1 MAAQA
6 TAGGGVISPATYET
20 TVAALADGAT
30 VLTGS
35 PRLARRVLGDEAIA
49 RSGAG
54 EKVWERG
61 DALAWSAWLKRQHAD
76 ALACG
81 AIEPDAPSVL
91 LSPTQADALWQ
102 RVIEQGSADYGL
114 LQPTV
119 AARHAAEAHAL
130 CAAWHIDVQTL
141 RAGRYHDDA
150 DVFLQWAEA
159 FEHTLARNGWLVAAQ
174 LPEWLLPW
182 MTRRTE
188 LRPQALYLVGLD
200 VITPQQQRLLE
211 QLDALGVAVFMVE
224 QAAAGDRPG
233 TAMVGRFEC
242 ADPDGERS
250 AAVRWA
256 RARLE
261 SDSGA
266 RLAIIVPDLAGTR
279 AALARELDATLDP
292 SVLSSSAPRLRRPW
306 NIALGWSLSDEPMI
320 HDALSLLGAT
330 VGAGSLEFAAAS
342 RLLRS
347 PFVGG
352 AEGER
357 GPRLALEQWLRDRR
371 EAECTLSQLAR
382 RAVDGEAL
390 HETADVLAAR
400 VSALLDTARSASG
413 RLGVA
418 AWAEHFAAQLR
429 AAGWPGERG
438 LDSREHQALGGWQ
451 EVLAEFAALACVS
464 PRLPREAAMRI
475 LRRIAADKIF
485 QPQSLA
491 APVQVLSLHDAIGQS
506 FDGAWLLGMDDE
518 TWPPAPRPNPFL
530 PTDVQREAGVPQASA
545 SGQLAHAEVVTE
557 QLLAVA
563 PEVLVSW
570 ARRRDDRN
578 LRVSPLMTHLPEIT
592 PRTWTVAPWRVSLLA
607 AGEFE
612 HCVDVQ
618 GPPLLAGGRLRGGTL
633 VFRDQSKCPFRA
645 FAIHRLGASELSS
658 PTPGMDALDRGGIVH
673 RVLHAMWTRLQ
684 SRAALAELSEDDCAN
699 LLTSWIDG
707 ELERAARD
715 RPLVFTP
722 RFTAVER
729 QCLVTLLMQWREREL
744 ARDDFR
750 VVATEQSVLIT
761 TPAAAANSQ
770 AAVGGDGGGEGNG
783 DGAATITV
791 RARVD
796 RIDELADGRRV
807 LIDYKTGGTHPSS
820 WLGLRPDEPQ
830 MPLYSAL
837 FGDELA
843 AVVYARVRIGHCE
856 WRGVAREDTELPGV
870 AIAGEWKAAQERGWA
885 DLRAEWR
892 AAAQSL
898 AAAFLSGAA
907 APDPLRGAC
916 DYCQLSALC
925 RIDELRGGFA
935 RDPAT
940 ARDGDD
946 ER

>member
-1 MAAQA
+1 MAAYGG
-6 TAGGGVISPATYET
+6 AGPGVIAAATYEAA
-20 TVAALADGAT
+20 VAALAGGAT

-54 EKVWERG
+54 ETVWERG

-81 AIEPDAPSVL
+81 AIEPAAPSVL
-91 LSPTQADALWQ
+91 LTPAQADALWQ
-102 RVIEQGSADYGL
+102 RIIEQGSEDYGL

-130 CAAWHIDVQTL
+130 CAAWHIDVGAL
-141 RAGRYHDDA
+141 RAGRHHEDA
-150 DVFLQWAEA
+150 AVFLQWADA
-159 FEHTLARNGWLVAAQ
+159 FDRTLARNGWLVAAQ
-174 LPEWLLPW
+174 LPERLPAW
-182 MTRRTE
+182 MAQRPD
-188 LRPQALYLVGLD
+188 LRPRALYLVGLD
-200 VITPQQQRLLE
+200 VITPQQQWLLD
-211 QLDALGVAVFMVE
+211 QLDALDVAVFMVG
-224 QAAAGDRPG
+224 QGAADDRSVS
-233 TAMVGRFEC
+233 AAVGRFGC
-242 ADPDGERS
+242 GDPDGERS

-261 SDSGA
+261 NDPDA
-266 RLAIIVPDLAGTR
+266 RLAIIVPDLAGAR

-306 NIALGWSLSDEPMI
+306 NIALGWSLADEPLI
-320 HDALSLLGAT
+320 HDALMLLGAT
-330 VGAGSLEFAAAS
+330 AGVGTLEFAAAS

-347 PFVGG
+347 PFIGG

-357 GPRLALEQWLRDRR
+357 GARLALERFLRDRR
-371 EAECTLSQLAR
+371 EAECTLSQMAR
-382 RAVDGEAL
+382 WAVDGKVL

-400 VSALLDTARSASG
+400 VSALLDTARSAGG

-418 AWAEHFAAQLR
+418 TWAEHFAAQLR
-429 AAGWPGERG
+429 AIGWPGERG

-464 PRLPREAAMRI
+464 PRLPREAALRM
-475 LRRIAADKIF
+475 LRRIAADRNF
-485 QPQSLA
+485 QPQSLP
-491 APVQVLSLHDAIGQS
+491 APVQVLGLHDALGQT

-518 TWPPAPRPNPFL
+518 TWPAAPRPNPFL

-545 SGQLAHAEVVTE
+545 SGQLAHADAVTKH
-557 QLLAVA
+557 LLVLA
-563 PEVLVSW
+563 PEVVVSW

-578 LRVSPLMTHLPEIT
+578 LRVSPLMTHLPEVT
-592 PRTWTVAPWRVSLLA
+592 PHTWAVTPWRVSLLD
-607 AGEFE
+607 AGDFE
-612 HCVDVQ
+612 YCIDVQ
-618 GPPLLAGGRLRGGTL
+618 GPPLLTGGTMRGGTS

-645 FAIHRLGASELSS
+645 FAMHRLGASELSS
-658 PTPGMDALDRGGIVH
+658 PAPGLDALDRGGIVH
-673 RVLHAMWTRLQ
+673 RVLHAMWKRLK
-684 SRAALAELSEDDCAN
+684 SRSALAALSEAECAGLLASWVDSELAQ
-699 LLTSWIDG
+699 
-707 ELERAARD
+707 AARD

-729 QCLVTLLMQWREREL
+729 QCLVALLMQWRESEL

-750 VVATEQSVLIT
+750 VVETEQTVLIT
-761 TPAAAANSQ
+761 TQ
-770 AAVGGDGGGEGNG
+770 AAPSTNAQSAVDGGGSRS
-783 DGAATITV
+783 ITV

-856 WRGVAREDTELPGV
+856 WRGVSREDTELPGV
-870 AIAGEWKAAQERGWA
+870 AVAGEWKAAQERGWTE
-885 DLRAEWR
+885 LRAEWR

-898 AAAFLSGAA
+898 TAAFLAGAA

-935 RDPAT
+935 RDAAT
-940 ARDGDD
+940 AGDSDD